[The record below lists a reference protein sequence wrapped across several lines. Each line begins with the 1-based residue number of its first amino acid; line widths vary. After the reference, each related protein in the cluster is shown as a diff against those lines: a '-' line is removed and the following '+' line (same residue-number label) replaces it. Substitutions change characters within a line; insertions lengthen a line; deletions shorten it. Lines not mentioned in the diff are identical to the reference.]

1 MDEPER
7 RERHAEAEPEVRR
20 DLAQRAEHDLGA
32 RAVRAALAEVV
43 LHQPHAVEAE
53 GVGQRD
59 LLERVPVRL
68 LLGLALPVRVR
79 LVRPGLG
86 DVDLVEQV
94 ELHGLALLFAIANSR
109 LRFRT
114 RVSEGS
120 LGGVKPKGA
129 ALPSRGS
136 SSCTSAHLPGAGPG

>member
-1 MDEPER
+1 DARRMDEPER
-7 RERHAEAEPEVRR
+7 RERHAEPEAEVRG
-20 DLAQRAEHDLGA
+20 DLAERAEHDLGA
-32 RAVRAALAEVV
+32 RTVRPALPEVV
-43 LHQPHAVEAE
+43 LHEPHPVEPE
-53 GVGQRD
+53 RVGERD
-59 LLERVPVRL
+59 LLERVPVCL
-68 LLGLALPVRVR
+68 LLGLALAVRVWPVRPR
-79 LVRPGLG
+79 LR

-136 SSCTSAHLPGAGPG
+136 SSCT